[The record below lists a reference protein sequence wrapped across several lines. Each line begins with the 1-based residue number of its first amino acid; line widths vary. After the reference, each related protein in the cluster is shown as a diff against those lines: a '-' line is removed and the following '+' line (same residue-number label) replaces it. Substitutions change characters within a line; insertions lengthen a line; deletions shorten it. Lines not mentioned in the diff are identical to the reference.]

1 MSFLE
6 TLLDGRT
13 AQEKKQKQTCA
24 IVISVTAILLVVA
37 IIAFAICQ
45 VIDATLN
52 NNSDENGIAGEA
64 AINLGE
70 MTTETRSE
78 NMITTGNLLTLDN
91 KHRYNDAD
99 VVNLQQRDDRSKTEA
114 GKNSYT
120 VLPAV
125 TSIYHATDATAT
137 AFNKMMQAFYDAK
150 KDDNIFISGAYDIT
164 AIETQDAIFSSGE
177 AIALSYFHDYDVNK
191 TNDQRSI
198 AGVDTYK
205 WIYAN
210 CYKYGFV
217 VASSSSNI
225 FRYVGETTECK
236 AHALAAKNMGSLDK
250 YLKELKNAT
259 PDNPLKLDDSG
270 SMVAYTCPVNNIKVP
285 KNYKWEITS
294 GNNIDG
300 VIVTVT
306 LTKTANNAA
315 EK

>member
-45 VIDATLN
+45 VIDATSN
-52 NNSDENGIAGEA
+52 NNSDENGIGGEA

-91 KHRYNDAD
+91 KHHFKGRPELINIYYEGRFGVA
-99 VVNLQQRDDRSKTEA
+99 LS
-114 GKNSYT
+114 
-120 VLPAV
+120 VLPANRKNFE
-125 TSIYHATDATAT
+125 ATPETAE
-137 AFNKMMQAFYDAK
+137 ALSKLVADCYAALN
-150 KDDNIFISGAYDIT
+150 DDNLIVSAAFDSSVIDNL
-164 AIETQDAIFSSGE
+164 DAIYSSGE
-177 AIALSYFHDYDVNK
+177 TVALDCFAEEGSKLPINE
-191 TNDQRSI
+191 
-198 AGVDTYK
+198 VDKYK
-205 WIYAN
+205 WVYNNA
-210 CYKYGFV
+210 YKYGFV
-217 VASSSSNI
+217 LASAKSNV
-225 FRYVGETTECK
+225 FRYIGNDTPEKE
-236 AHALAAKNMGSLDK
+236 AHLLAAKNMGSLDK

-285 KNYKWEITS
+285 KNYKWEIKKGILS
-294 GNNIDG
+294 GRKDSSACRQNQQ
-300 VIVTVT
+300 
-306 LTKTANNAA
+306 AA
-315 EK
+315 RR